1 MGIGSW
7 LSRYV
12 QRNLLGVFVQVEIL
26 VGVIGGSSAALLFL
40 LFERVESFRVIL
52 YSEVLMIGILVGIE
66 IPLLLRILKDR
77 FEFSDLVSR
86 VFTFDYVGALFASLL
101 FPLLLVPHLGLIQTA
116 FLFGIFNVM
125 VALWLLYAVPDA
137 IPARNLH
144 RGAALLVLLTLLA
157 GFIHGD
163 GVTDIA
169 EANAYPGK

>member
-52 YSEVLMIGILVGIE
+52 YSVVLMI
-66 IPLLLRILKDR
+66 
-77 FEFSDLVSR
+77 SDLVSR

-125 VALWLLYAVPDA
+125 VAVWLLYAVPDA